1 MKLTVD
7 NCVET
12 LSCWIVPAI
21 LGCGLYVAIVDGCP
35 HQMVNINLG
44 LILFITSCLEAL
56 NKIKKWVTDFAFGT
70 VCLAYSAFLLLWN
83 ENAIALLVAAMTVI
97 TFLFAYDNYKDNV

>member
-7 NCVET
+7 NCAET
-12 LSCWIVPAI
+12 LLRWTVPAI
-21 LGCGLYVAIVDGCP
+21 LGCGLYVAITGGCS

-44 LILFITSCLEAL
+44 LILFIASCLEAL
-56 NKIKKWVTDFAFGT
+56 GKIKKWVTDFTFGT

-83 ENAIALLVAAMTVI
+83 ESTFALLVAVMTVI
-97 TFLFAYDNYKDNV
+97 TFLFAYDHHKDNV